1 MSEASRRTPDPATPG
16 DMAETRAR
24 RMLSQLAE
32 ADAKVRCFPEPRSGP
47 LFESVQ
53 RTWSALYARALALG
67 NEFAED
73 DISGGRG

>member
-1 MSEASRRTPDPATPG
+1 MSEAPRRPAHPATTG
-16 DMAETRAR
+16 DTTESRAR
-24 RMLSQLAE
+24 RLLTQLAE

-47 LFESVQ
+47 LFEGVQ

-73 DISGGRG
+73 A